1 MAATAPSERLTSLSQ
16 PEEVARRN
24 LWKEALHRLFL
35 NRLATLGLIVVVLFI
50 LAGLVGPYITPYD
63 FLEQE
68 IDNALA
74 KPTAQHWL
82 GTDALGR
89 DILSRLLH
97 GARTAAFVG
106 FFTTAISLLIGIV
119 LGGIAGYVRG
129 LADEFLMWLTDVTM
143 SVPGLLL
150 AMLMNTALKRPIAA
164 WFDDMYIQT
173 KNPFY
178 LDTLW
183 LDFVLVFGAL
193 AFISWPGF
201 ARLLRG
207 QVLSVRETLYVEA
220 ARAIG
225 VDERRILTHYIIPNA
240 IGPIIVIVTAGV
252 GGAITLESGLS
263 FLGIGVQPPNASW
276 GSMLSDSFSL
286 WISFPHLMI
295 IPAAT
300 IGVIVLV
307 TGSTTPSTRGRSSRS
322 DSFWACWCLVLPL
335 KMSMLVP
342 ATAGSRLGKDV
353 QGQEASGLSTLECS
367 GLQPRGVEAW

>member
-1 MAATAPSERLTSLSQ
+1 MHERFAALAAGPER
-16 PEEVARRN
+16 RR
-24 LWKEALHRLFL
+24 LWQEALRRLWL
-35 NRLATLGLIVVVLFI
+35 NRLAALGLTVVALFLGAAVI
-50 LAGLVGPYITPYD
+50 GPYATPYD
-63 FLEQE
+63 FLEQD
-68 IDNALA
+68 IGNALQNPSRA
-74 KPTAQHWL
+74 HWL

-89 DILSRLLH
+89 DIFSRLLH

-106 FFTTAISLLIGIV
+106 FFTTALSLAVGVV
-119 LGGIAGYVRG
+119 LGGIAGYARG
-129 LADEFLMWLTDVTM
+129 WADEFLMWLTDVTM

-164 WFDDMYIQT
+164 WFDQMYLRT

-178 LDTLW
+178 LNTLW

-193 AFISWPGF
+193 ALISWPGF

-225 VDERRILTHYIIPNA
+225 ADERRILSQYVLPNS
-240 IGPIIVIVTAGV
+240 IGPVVVTVTAGV

-300 IGVIVLV
+300 IGVIVFAF
-307 TGSTTPSTRGRSSRS
+307 T
-322 DSFWACWCLVLPL
+322 F
-335 KMSMLVP
+335 
-342 ATAGSRLGKDV
+342 LGD
-353 QGQEASGLSTLECS
+353 GLNDALN
-367 GLQPRGVEAW
+367 PRQVIKK

>member
-1 MAATAPSERLTSLSQ
+1 MAESVLSERFEALDTETLQRS
-16 PEEVARRN
+16 
-24 LWKEALHRLFL
+24 LWKEALRRLLL
-35 NRLATLGLIVVVLFI
+35 NRLATLGLIVVFLFLI
-50 LAGLVGPYITPYD
+50 AALIGPYVTPYH
-63 FLEQE
+63 FLDQE
-68 IDNALA
+68 IDNALQN
-74 KPTAQHWL
+74 PTWNHWL

-89 DILSRLLH
+89 DIFSRLLH

-106 FFTTAISLLIGIV
+106 FFTTAISLALGVV
-119 LGGIAGYVRG
+119 LGGVAGYARG
-129 LADEFLMWLTDVTM
+129 WADEFLMWLTDVTM

-164 WFDDMYIQT
+164 WFDEMYALT

-178 LDTLW
+178 LNTLW

-193 AFISWPGF
+193 SLISWPGF

-225 VDERRILTHYIIPNA
+225 ADERRIIAQYILPNS
-240 IGPIIVIVTAGV
+240 IGPIVVTVTAGV

-263 FLGIGVQPPNASW
+263 FLGIGVQPPHASW

-286 WISFPHLMI
+286 WISYPHLMI

-300 IGVIVLV
+300 IGIIVFAFTFLGDGLNDALNPRQVI
-307 TGSTTPSTRGRSSRS
+307 R
-322 DSFWACWCLVLPL
+322 
-335 KMSMLVP
+335 K
-342 ATAGSRLGKDV
+342 
-353 QGQEASGLSTLECS
+353 
-367 GLQPRGVEAW
+367 

>member
-1 MAATAPSERLTSLSQ
+1 MHERFAALAAGPERRSLWQ
-16 PEEVARRN
+16 
-24 LWKEALHRLFL
+24 EALRRLWL
-35 NRLATLGLIVVVLFI
+35 NRLAALGLTVVVLFLGAAVI
-50 LAGLVGPYITPYD
+50 GPYATPYD
-63 FLEQE
+63 FLEQD
-68 IDNALA
+68 IGNALQNPSRA
-74 KPTAQHWL
+74 HWL

-89 DILSRLLH
+89 DIFSRLLH

-106 FFTTAISLLIGIV
+106 FFTTALSLAVGLV
-119 LGGIAGYVRG
+119 LGGIAGYARG
-129 LADEFLMWLTDVTM
+129 WADEFLMWLTDVTM

-164 WFDDMYIQT
+164 WFDQMYLRT

-178 LDTLW
+178 LNTLW

-193 AFISWPGF
+193 ALISWPGF

-220 ARAIG
+220 ARAVG
-225 VDERRILTHYIIPNA
+225 ADERRILSQYVLPNS
-240 IGPIIVIVTAGV
+240 IGPVVVTVTAGV

-300 IGVIVLV
+300 IGVIVFAF
-307 TGSTTPSTRGRSSRS
+307 T
-322 DSFWACWCLVLPL
+322 F
-335 KMSMLVP
+335 
-342 ATAGSRLGKDV
+342 LGD
-353 QGQEASGLSTLECS
+353 GLNDALN
-367 GLQPRGVEAW
+367 PRQVIKK

>member
-1 MAATAPSERLTSLSQ
+1 
-16 PEEVARRN
+16 
-24 LWKEALHRLFL
+24 
-35 NRLATLGLIVVVLFI
+35 
-50 LAGLVGPYITPYD
+50 
-63 FLEQE
+63 
-68 IDNALA
+68 
-74 KPTAQHWL
+74 
-82 GTDALGR
+82 
-89 DILSRLLH
+89 
-97 GARTAAFVG
+97 
-106 FFTTAISLLIGIV
+106 
-119 LGGIAGYVRG
+119 
-129 LADEFLMWLTDVTM
+129 M

-164 WFDDMYIQT
+164 WFDEMYMQT

-193 AFISWPGF
+193 AFISRPGF

-240 IGPIIVIVTAGV
+240 IGPIIVTVTAGV

-263 FLGIGVQPPNASW
+263 FLGIGVQLPNASW

-300 IGVIVLV
+300 IGVIVFAF
-307 TGSTTPSTRGRSSRS
+307 T
-322 DSFWACWCLVLPL
+322 F
-335 KMSMLVP
+335 
-342 ATAGSRLGKDV
+342 LGD
-353 QGQEASGLSTLECS
+353 GLSDALN
-367 GLQPRGVEAW
+367 PRQVVKK

>member
-1 MAATAPSERLTSLSQ
+1 MAATVPSERLTSLSQ
-16 PEEVARRN
+16 PEEVAQRN

-74 KPTAQHWL
+74 KPTPQHWL

-106 FFTTAISLLIGIV
+106 FFTTAISLFIGIV

-300 IGVIVLV
+300 IGVIVFAF
-307 TGSTTPSTRGRSSRS
+307 T
-322 DSFWACWCLVLPL
+322 F
-335 KMSMLVP
+335 
-342 ATAGSRLGKDV
+342 LGD
-353 QGQEASGLSTLECS
+353 GLNDALN
-367 GLQPRGVEAW
+367 PRQVIKK

>member
-1 MAATAPSERLTSLSQ
+1 MADSSLQDRFASLDRTSASEQRSLWQ
-16 PEEVARRN
+16 
-24 LWKEALHRLFL
+24 EALQRLLL
-35 NRLATLGLIVVVLFI
+35 NRLATLGLVIVLLFI
-50 LAGLVGPYITPYD
+50 LAALIGPYITPYD
-63 FLEQE
+63 FLEQD
-68 IDNALA
+68 IDSAMQTVSRDHL
-74 KPTAQHWL
+74 L

-106 FFTTAISLLIGIV
+106 FFTTAISLALGV
-119 LGGIAGYVRG
+119 LLGGVAGYARG
-129 LADEFLMWLTDVTM
+129 WIDEFLMWLTDVTM
-143 SVPGLLL
+143 AVPGLLL

-164 WFDDMYIQT
+164 WFDQMYMQT

-193 AFISWPGF
+193 SLISWPGF

-225 VDERRILTHYIIPNA
+225 ADERRIITQHILPNA
-240 IGPIIVIVTAGV
+240 IGPIIVAVTAGV

-276 GSMLSDSFSL
+276 GSMLSDSLSL

-300 IGVIVLV
+300 IGIIVFAFTFLGDGLNDALNPRQVI
-307 TGSTTPSTRGRSSRS
+307 
-322 DSFWACWCLVLPL
+322 
-335 KMSMLVP
+335 K
-342 ATAGSRLGKDV
+342 K
-353 QGQEASGLSTLECS
+353 
-367 GLQPRGVEAW
+367 

>member
-1 MAATAPSERLTSLSQ
+1 MAATAPSERLTSLS
-16 PEEVARRN
+16 PAEEVTRRN

-50 LAGLVGPYITPYD
+50 LAGLLGPYITPYD

-74 KPTAQHWL
+74 NPTAQHWL

-106 FFTTAISLLIGIV
+106 FFTTAISLVIGIV

-164 WFDDMYIQT
+164 WFDDMYMQT

-240 IGPIIVIVTAGV
+240 IGPIIVTVTAGV

-300 IGVIVLV
+300 IGVIVFAF
-307 TGSTTPSTRGRSSRS
+307 T
-322 DSFWACWCLVLPL
+322 F
-335 KMSMLVP
+335 
-342 ATAGSRLGKDV
+342 LGD
-353 QGQEASGLSTLECS
+353 GLNDALN
-367 GLQPRGVEAW
+367 PRQVIKK

>member
-74 KPTAQHWL
+74 KPTVQHWL

-300 IGVIVLV
+300 IGVIVFAF
-307 TGSTTPSTRGRSSRS
+307 T
-322 DSFWACWCLVLPL
+322 F
-335 KMSMLVP
+335 
-342 ATAGSRLGKDV
+342 LGD
-353 QGQEASGLSTLECS
+353 GLNDALN
-367 GLQPRGVEAW
+367 PRQVIKK

>member
-1 MAATAPSERLTSLSQ
+1 MHERFAALAAGPERRS
-16 PEEVARRN
+16 
-24 LWKEALHRLFL
+24 LWKEALRRLWL
-35 NRLATLGLIVVVLFI
+35 NRLAALGLTVVVLFLGAAVI
-50 LAGLVGPYITPYD
+50 GPYATPYD
-63 FLEQE
+63 FLEQD
-68 IDNALA
+68 IGNALQNPSRA
-74 KPTAQHWL
+74 HWL

-89 DILSRLLH
+89 DIFSRLLH

-106 FFTTAISLLIGIV
+106 FFTTALSLAVGLV
-119 LGGIAGYVRG
+119 LGGIAGYARG
-129 LADEFLMWLTDVTM
+129 WADECLMWLTDVTM

-164 WFDDMYIQT
+164 WFDQMYLRT

-178 LDTLW
+178 LNTLW

-193 AFISWPGF
+193 ALISWPGF

-220 ARAIG
+220 ARAVG
-225 VDERRILTHYIIPNA
+225 ADERRILSQYVLPNS
-240 IGPIIVIVTAGV
+240 IGPVVVTVTAGV

-300 IGVIVLV
+300 IGVIVFAF
-307 TGSTTPSTRGRSSRS
+307 T
-322 DSFWACWCLVLPL
+322 F
-335 KMSMLVP
+335 
-342 ATAGSRLGKDV
+342 LGD
-353 QGQEASGLSTLECS
+353 GLNDALN
-367 GLQPRGVEAW
+367 PRQVIKK

>member
-1 MAATAPSERLTSLSQ
+1 MAATVPSERLTSLSQ
-16 PEEVARRN
+16 PEEVAQRN

-74 KPTAQHWL
+74 KPTPQHWL

-106 FFTTAISLLIGIV
+106 FFTTAISLFIGIV

-164 WFDDMYIQT
+164 WFDDMYMET

-240 IGPIIVIVTAGV
+240 IGPIIVTVTAGV

-300 IGVIVLV
+300 IGVIVFAF
-307 TGSTTPSTRGRSSRS
+307 T
-322 DSFWACWCLVLPL
+322 F
-335 KMSMLVP
+335 
-342 ATAGSRLGKDV
+342 LGD
-353 QGQEASGLSTLECS
+353 GLNDALN
-367 GLQPRGVEAW
+367 PRQVIKK

>member
-1 MAATAPSERLTSLSQ
+1 MAATAPSERLTSLA
-16 PEEVARRN
+16 PTEEVARRN

-74 KPTAQHWL
+74 RPTARHWL

-106 FFTTAISLLIGIV
+106 FFTTAISLGIGVV

-164 WFDDMYIQT
+164 WFDDMYMQT

-220 ARAIG
+220 ARAVG
-225 VDERRILTHYIIPNA
+225 ADERRILTHYIIPNS
-240 IGPIIVIVTAGV
+240 IGPIIVTVTAGV

-300 IGVIVLV
+300 IGVIVFAF
-307 TGSTTPSTRGRSSRS
+307 T
-322 DSFWACWCLVLPL
+322 F
-335 KMSMLVP
+335 
-342 ATAGSRLGKDV
+342 LGD
-353 QGQEASGLSTLECS
+353 GLNDALN
-367 GLQPRGVEAW
+367 PRQVIRK

>member
-1 MAATAPSERLTSLSQ
+1 MHERFAVLAAGPER
-16 PEEVARRN
+16 RR
-24 LWKEALHRLFL
+24 LWQEALRRLWL
-35 NRLATLGLIVVVLFI
+35 NRLAALGLTVVVLFLGAAVI
-50 LAGLVGPYITPYD
+50 GPYATPYD
-63 FLEQE
+63 FLEQD
-68 IDNALA
+68 IGNALQN
-74 KPTAQHWL
+74 PSRGHWL

-89 DILSRLLH
+89 DIFSRLLH

-106 FFTTAISLLIGIV
+106 FFTTALSLAVGVV
-119 LGGIAGYVRG
+119 LGGIAGYARG
-129 LADEFLMWLTDVTM
+129 WADEFLMWLTDVTM

-164 WFDDMYIQT
+164 WFDQMYLRT

-178 LDTLW
+178 LNTLW

-193 AFISWPGF
+193 ALISWPGF

-225 VDERRILTHYIIPNA
+225 ADERRILSQYVLPNS
-240 IGPIIVIVTAGV
+240 IGPVVVTVTAGV

-300 IGVIVLV
+300 IGVIVFAF
-307 TGSTTPSTRGRSSRS
+307 T
-322 DSFWACWCLVLPL
+322 F
-335 KMSMLVP
+335 
-342 ATAGSRLGKDV
+342 LGD
-353 QGQEASGLSTLECS
+353 GLNDALN
-367 GLQPRGVEAW
+367 PRQVIKK

>member
-1 MAATAPSERLTSLSQ
+1 MASSTLNERFADLDKIQAGEQRS
-16 PEEVARRN
+16 
-24 LWKEALHRLFL
+24 LWKEAWHRLLL
-35 NRLATLGLIVVVLFI
+35 NRLATLGLVIVILFI
-50 LAGLVGPYITPYD
+50 VAAFIGPYVTPYD
-63 FLEQE
+63 FLEQDIGSAMQNVSRE
-68 IDNALA
+68 HL
-74 KPTAQHWL
+74 L

-106 FFTTAISLLIGIV
+106 FFTTFISLVLGVI
-119 LGGIAGYVRG
+119 LGGIAGYARG
-129 LADEFLMWLTDVTM
+129 WIDEFLMWLTDVTM
-143 SVPGLLL
+143 AVPGLLL

-164 WFDDMYIQT
+164 WFDQMYMQT

-193 AFISWPGF
+193 SLISWPGF

-220 ARAIG
+220 ARAVG
-225 VDERRILTHYIIPNA
+225 ADERRVITQHILPNA
-240 IGPIIVIVTAGV
+240 MGPIIVAVTAGV

-276 GSMLSDSFSL
+276 GSMLSDSLSL
-286 WISFPHLMI
+286 WISFPHLMV

-300 IGVIVLV
+300 IGVIVFAF
-307 TGSTTPSTRGRSSRS
+307 T
-322 DSFWACWCLVLPL
+322 F
-335 KMSMLVP
+335 
-342 ATAGSRLGKDV
+342 LGD
-353 QGQEASGLSTLECS
+353 GLNDALN
-367 GLQPRGVEAW
+367 PRQVIKK

>member
-1 MAATAPSERLTSLSQ
+1 MAATVPSERLTSLSQ
-16 PEEVARRN
+16 PEEVAQRN

-74 KPTAQHWL
+74 KPTVQHWL

-106 FFTTAISLLIGIV
+106 FFTTAISLFIGIV

-129 LADEFLMWLTDVTM
+129 VADEFLMWLTDVTM

-164 WFDDMYIQT
+164 WFDDMYMQT

-300 IGVIVLV
+300 IGVIVFAF
-307 TGSTTPSTRGRSSRS
+307 T
-322 DSFWACWCLVLPL
+322 F
-335 KMSMLVP
+335 
-342 ATAGSRLGKDV
+342 LGD
-353 QGQEASGLSTLECS
+353 GLNDALN
-367 GLQPRGVEAW
+367 PRQVIKK

>member
-1 MAATAPSERLTSLSQ
+1 MHARFAALAAGPERRSLWQ
-16 PEEVARRN
+16 
-24 LWKEALHRLFL
+24 EALRRLWL
-35 NRLATLGLIVVVLFI
+35 NRLAALGLTVVVLFLGAAVI
-50 LAGLVGPYITPYD
+50 GPYATPYD
-63 FLEQE
+63 FLEQD
-68 IDNALA
+68 IGNALQNPSRA
-74 KPTAQHWL
+74 HWL

-89 DILSRLLH
+89 DIFSRLLH

-106 FFTTAISLLIGIV
+106 FFTTALSLAVGVV
-119 LGGIAGYVRG
+119 LGGIAGYARG
-129 LADEFLMWLTDVTM
+129 WADEFLMWLTDVTM

-164 WFDDMYIQT
+164 WFDQMYLRT

-178 LDTLW
+178 LNTLW

-193 AFISWPGF
+193 ALISWPGF

-225 VDERRILTHYIIPNA
+225 ADERRILSQYVLPNS
-240 IGPIIVIVTAGV
+240 IGPVVVTVTAGV

-300 IGVIVLV
+300 IGVIVFAF
-307 TGSTTPSTRGRSSRS
+307 T
-322 DSFWACWCLVLPL
+322 F
-335 KMSMLVP
+335 
-342 ATAGSRLGKDV
+342 LGD
-353 QGQEASGLSTLECS
+353 GLNDALN
-367 GLQPRGVEAW
+367 PRQVIKK

>member
-1 MAATAPSERLTSLSQ
+1 MAATVPSERLTSLSQ
-16 PEEVARRN
+16 PEEVAQRN

-74 KPTAQHWL
+74 KPTVQHWL

-164 WFDDMYIQT
+164 WFDDMYMQT

-240 IGPIIVIVTAGV
+240 IGPIIVTVTAGV

-300 IGVIVLV
+300 IGVIVFAF
-307 TGSTTPSTRGRSSRS
+307 T
-322 DSFWACWCLVLPL
+322 F
-335 KMSMLVP
+335 
-342 ATAGSRLGKDV
+342 LGD
-353 QGQEASGLSTLECS
+353 GLNDALN
-367 GLQPRGVEAW
+367 PRQVIKK

>member
-1 MAATAPSERLTSLSQ
+1 MHERFAALAAG
-16 PEEVARRN
+16 PERRN
-24 LWKEALHRLFL
+24 LWQEALRRLWL
-35 NRLATLGLIVVVLFI
+35 NRLAALGLIVVALFLGAAVI
-50 LAGLVGPYITPYD
+50 GPYATPYD
-63 FLEQE
+63 FLEQD
-68 IDNALA
+68 IGNALQNPSRA
-74 KPTAQHWL
+74 HWL

-89 DILSRLLH
+89 DIFSRLLH

-106 FFTTAISLLIGIV
+106 FFTTALSLAVGVV
-119 LGGIAGYVRG
+119 LGGIAGYARG
-129 LADEFLMWLTDVTM
+129 WADEFLMWLTDVTM

-164 WFDDMYIQT
+164 WFDQMYLRT

-178 LDTLW
+178 LNTLW

-193 AFISWPGF
+193 ALISWPGF

-225 VDERRILTHYIIPNA
+225 ADERRILSQYVLPNS
-240 IGPIIVIVTAGV
+240 IGPVVVTVTAGV

-300 IGVIVLV
+300 IGVIVFAF
-307 TGSTTPSTRGRSSRS
+307 T
-322 DSFWACWCLVLPL
+322 F
-335 KMSMLVP
+335 
-342 ATAGSRLGKDV
+342 LGD
-353 QGQEASGLSTLECS
+353 GLNDALN
-367 GLQPRGVEAW
+367 PRQVIKK